1 MMISPGVY
9 AEQLKDKSYRELLQ
23 ERDELLAYIRTFEEN
38 GKKGDRT
45 GKEWQRMPS
54 PDVQYQMDLEYLA
67 AVCLVLAEKYREE
80 RE

>member
-1 MMISPGVY
+1 MIGG
-9 AEQLKDKSYRELLQ
+9 EQDDDQCERLCRTV

-38 GKKGDRT
+38 EKKGDRT